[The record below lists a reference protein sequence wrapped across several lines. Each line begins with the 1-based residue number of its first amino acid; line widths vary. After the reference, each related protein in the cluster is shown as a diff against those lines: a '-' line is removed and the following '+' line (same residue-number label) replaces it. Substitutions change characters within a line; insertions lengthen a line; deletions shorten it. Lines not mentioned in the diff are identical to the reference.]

1 MACLAASDSR
11 LTTSSGKW
19 ARRSQESK
27 AKTRVWTR
35 WIAERGGSEIRGMS
49 KPSVMAI
56 SEDAVV
62 VVDLMVVVGD
72 DMLMMEAVMVEDD
85 GCACC

>member
-1 MACLAASDSR
+1 
-11 LTTSSGKW
+11 
-19 ARRSQESK
+19 
-27 AKTRVWTR
+27 
-35 WIAERGGSEIRGMS
+35 MS

-56 SEDAVV
+56 SEDAVA

-85 GCACC
+85 GCACCQGEMLYEVFRER